1 MKQVLRNERGMA
13 LALAIVAIVI
23 VGALVAGALFS
34 GTQEQRMAESSRF
47 QQQSFGVAEA
57 GASELIRTWNP
68 ATFNGRRAYPQDS
81 AASIIWTKAPSNT
94 GSYNGSVYKLAD
106 NLYLFDVTGRDTM
119 SRANR
124 LQGGGFNQRL
134 GVLTRIKPLQV
145 DIQASLTT
153 GNSDDLKGQ
162 ATVDG
167 NDHVPPG
174 WLTCGPAGPALAG
187 VRSDKGTTVSTSGQ
201 ASVIG
206 SPNILIDS
214 TVTDS
219 TFTKF
224 GSINYT
230 QLAASAN
237 ITLPGSN
244 FSNSIGPAVN
254 GSGQCDMTVQTNWGD
269 GVNPA
274 GPCGTYFPIVHIT
287 GDATINGTQGQGI
300 LLIDGSLS
308 VQGGFQWFGIT
319 IVQGQLK
326 TAGGGSTDA
335 HFWGATMVHDS
346 VSFGTNQLSGH
357 ANINY
362 SQCAVLKVLNST
374 AKGALMRSRSWVQLY

>member
-1 MKQVLRNERGMA
+1 
-13 LALAIVAIVI
+13 
-23 VGALVAGALFS
+23 
-34 GTQEQRMAESSRF
+34 MAESSRF
-47 QQQSFGVAEA
+47 QQQSFGVAEV
-57 GASELIRTWNP
+57 GASELIRTWNTT
-68 ATFNGRRAYPQDS
+68 TFNGRRAYPQDS
-81 AASIIWTKAPSNT
+81 ADTIQWTQAASNT

-153 GNSDDLKGQ
+153 GNSDQLAGQ

-174 WLTCGPAGPALAG
+174 WLTCGPPGPALAG
-187 VRSDKGTTVSTSGQ
+187 VRSDKGTTVSTSGS
-201 ASVIG
+201 ASVLG
-206 SPNILIDS
+206 SPPVLIDS
-214 TVTDS
+214 TVSDT

-224 GSINYT
+224 GSVSYA
-230 QLAASAN
+230 QLVATAN
-237 ITLPGSN
+237 VTVAGQN
-244 FSNSIGPAVN
+244 FSNSIGPVLN
-254 GSGQCDMTVQTNWGD
+254 GTGQCDLTVQTNWGD
-269 GVNPA
+269 GVNPL

-287 GDATINGTQGQGI
+287 GDATINGLQGQGI
-300 LLIDGSLS
+300 LLVDGSLS

-319 IVQGQLK
+319 IIQGELK
-326 TAGGGSTDA
+326 TSGGGSTDA

-346 VSFGTNQLSGH
+346 VSFGTNTLSGH

-362 SQCAVLKVLNST
+362 SQCAVLKVLNAT

>member
-57 GASELIRTWNP
+57 GASELIRTWNTT
-68 ATFNGRRAYPQDS
+68 TFNGRRAYPQDS
-81 AASIIWTKAPSNT
+81 AATIQWTHAPSNT
-94 GSYNGSVYKLAD
+94 GSFNGSVFKLAD

-124 LQGGGFNQRL
+124 LRGGGFNQRL

-153 GNSDDLKGQ
+153 GNSDNLAGQ

-201 ASVIG
+201 ASVVG
-206 SPNILIDS
+206 SPPVLIDS
-214 TVTDS
+214 TVTDT

-230 QLAASAN
+230 QLSASAN
-237 ITLPGSN
+237 VTLPGQN

-254 GSGQCDMTVQTNWGD
+254 GAGQCDMAVQTNWGD
-269 GVNPA
+269 GVNPL

-287 GDATINGTQGQGI
+287 GDATINGVQGQGI

-319 IVQGQLK
+319 IVQGTLK

-346 VSFGTNQLSGH
+346 VNFGTNQLSGH

-362 SQCAVLKVLNST
+362 SQCAVLKVLNAT

>member
-1 MKQVLRNERGMA
+1 
-13 LALAIVAIVI
+13 
-23 VGALVAGALFS
+23 
-34 GTQEQRMAESSRF
+34 MAESMRF

-57 GASELIRTWNP
+57 GVSEVIRTWN
-68 ATFNGRRAYPQDS
+68 TTTYNGRRAYPLDS
-81 AASIIWTKAPSNT
+81 AAAVAWTQAPSKT
-94 GSYNGSVYKLAD
+94 GSYSGSVYKLAD
-106 NLYLFDVTGRDTM
+106 NLFLFDVTGRDTM

-124 LQGGGFNQRL
+124 LRGGGFSQRL

-174 WLTCGPAGPALAG
+174 WLSCGPAGPALAG
-187 VRSDKGTTVSTSGQ
+187 VRSDKGTTVDTSGQ
-201 ASVIG
+201 AHVLG
-206 SPNILIDS
+206 SPPVLIDS

-224 GSINYT
+224 GGTNYT
-230 QLAASAN
+230 QLVAGAN

-244 FSNSIGPAVN
+244 FSNSIGPVVTN
-254 GSGQCDMTVQTNWGD
+254 GQCDMSVQTNWGD
-269 GVNPA
+269 GENPTL
-274 GPCGTYFPIVHIT
+274 PCGTYFPIVHIT
-287 GDATINGTQGQGI
+287 GDATINGVQGQGI
-300 LLIDGSLS
+300 LLVDGSLS

-362 SQCAVLKVLNST
+362 SQCAVLKVLNAT

>member
-1 MKQVLRNERGMA
+1 MKQVLRDERGMA

-47 QQQSFGVAEA
+47 QQQSFGVAEV
-57 GASELIRTWNP
+57 GASELIRGWNTT
-68 ATFNGRRAYPQDS
+68 TFNGRRAYPLDS
-81 AASIIWTKAPSNT
+81 ADTIAWTKAPSNT

-153 GNSDDLKGQ
+153 GNSDALKGQ

-174 WLTCGPAGPALAG
+174 WLTCGPTGAALAG
-187 VRSDKGTTVSTSGQ
+187 VRSDKGTTVDTSGQ
-201 ASVIG
+201 AHVLG
-206 SPNILIDS
+206 APPVLIDS

-224 GSINYT
+224 GGTNYT
-230 QLAASAN
+230 QLVAGAN
-237 ITLPGSN
+237 VTLPGSN
-244 FSNSIGPAVN
+244 FSNSIGPVVTN
-254 GSGQCDMTVQTNWGD
+254 GQCDMTVQTNWGD
-269 GVNPA
+269 GVNPL
-274 GPCGTYFPIVHIT
+274 GPCGTYFPIVHIA
-287 GDATINGTQGQGI
+287 GDAIIDGVQGQGI

-362 SQCAVLKVLNST
+362 SQCAVLKVLNAT